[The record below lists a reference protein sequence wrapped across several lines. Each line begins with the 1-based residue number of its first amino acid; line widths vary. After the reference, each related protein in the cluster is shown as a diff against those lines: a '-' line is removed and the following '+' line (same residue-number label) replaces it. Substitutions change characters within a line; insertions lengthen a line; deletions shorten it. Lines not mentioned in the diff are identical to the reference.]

1 MIHGFSQLPFI
12 QRINPV
18 PKTKST
24 GPKSGVPPSQ
34 DNSTEDVAG
43 KGEPDRVIKKYPNRR
58 LYDTETSTYI
68 TLTEVRELVMDSA
81 HFVVRDAK
89 TNEDL
94 TRSILLQII
103 LEEESGGAPM
113 FTEAVLANI
122 IRFYGNAMQGFMG
135 AYLEKNVQSFMDL
148 QVKMAEQ
155 SKGLSPEMW
164 AQFMNAQSPMMQG
177 MMGTYVE
184 QSKGVFTQMQEQMQ
198 KQSEQML
205 AALGLK
211 R

>member
-1 MIHGFSQLPFI
+1 M
-12 QRINPV
+12 
-18 PKTKST
+18 PKSKST
-24 GPKSGVPPSQ
+24 STPSGAGILSPSDNIAASQTEASAEAAPVNNNGKPGKS
-34 DNSTEDVAG
+34 
-43 KGEPDRVIKKYPNRR
+43 RVIKKYPNRR

-68 TLTEVRELVMDSA
+68 TLTEVRQLVMDSA
-81 HFVVRDAK
+81 DFVVRDAK
-89 TNEDL
+89 TSEDL
-94 TRSILLQII
+94 TRAILLQII
-103 LEEESGGAPM
+103 LEEEAGGAPM

-155 SKGLSPEMW
+155 SKGASPEKW

-184 QSKGVFTQMQEQMQ
+184 QSKTVFTQMQEQMQ
-198 KQSEQML
+198 KQNEQML
-205 AALGLK
+205 TAFGLK

>member
-1 MIHGFSQLPFI
+1 MVFATLVASVQQNPAI
-12 QRINPV
+12 QRIPV
-18 PKTKST
+18 LKNKPANAQMSVVDESNAPTF
-24 GPKSGVPPSQ
+24 
-34 DNSTEDVAG
+34 
-43 KGEPDRVIKKYPNRR
+43 RVIKKYPNRR

-68 TLTEVRELVMDSA
+68 TLTEVRELVMSSA

-89 TNEDL
+89 SNEDL

-122 IRFYGNAMQGFMG
+122 IRFYGNALQSFMG

-148 QVKMAEQ
+148 QLKMSEQ

-164 AQFMNAQSPMMQG
+164 AQFMNSQSPMMKG

-184 QSKGVFTQMQEQMQ
+184 QSKTVFTQMQEQMQ
-198 KQSEQML
+198 KQNEQML
-205 AALGLK
+205 SAFGLK

>member
-1 MIHGFSQLPFI
+1 M
-12 QRINPV
+12 
-18 PKTKST
+18 
-24 GPKSGVPPSQ
+24 PKSKLVTP
-34 DNSTEDVAG
+34 
-43 KGEPDRVIKKYPNRR
+43 EPAHNAAIGGASDITTPTHQRVIKKYPNRR

-68 TLTEVRELVMDSA
+68 TLTDIRELVMASTN
-81 HFVVRDAK
+81 FLVRDAK
-89 TNEDL
+89 SNEDL

-113 FTEAVLANI
+113 FTEAVLANV
-122 IRFYGNAMQGFMG
+122 IRFYGNAMQSFMG

-148 QVKMAEQ
+148 QVKMSEQ

-164 AQFMNAQSPMMQG
+164 AQFMNSQSPMMKG

-184 QSKGVFTQMQEQMQ
+184 QSKTVFTQMQEQMQ

-205 AALGLK
+205 SAFGIK